1 MRAGLLSG
9 VFDPIHMGHINCAQ
23 QAARLF
29 KLDKVFFAPTAV
41 SPHKKRCG
49 ASALDRYA
57 MTQIA
62 LLDKQRFQMSDI
74 EMGGGVSYTVD
85 TIRKFKKKLKGDLYF
100 IMGLDAFADTHNWKS
115 AVSLLRGTDFIV
127 ISRPGLK
134 LDETVA
140 GLEKKLSAKK
150 RGVRF
155 SDTDISP
162 CGYALKLSGSRHSI
176 YLCTA
181 RQMDVSSTAIRQKI
195 RTGKSIKNLVPKVV
209 EQYIM
214 EVELYRRKT

>member
-1 MRAGLLSG
+1 VRAGLLSG
-9 VFDPIHMGHINCAQ
+9 VFDPIHMGHINCAE

-29 KLDKVFFAPTAV
+29 KLDRVYFAPTAV

-49 ASALDRYA
+49 ASAFDRYA

-62 LLDKQRFQMSDI
+62 LLGRPRFQVSDI

-85 TIRKFKKKLKGDLYF
+85 TVRKFKKKMKGGLYF

-115 AVSLLRGTDFIV
+115 AASLLRGSDFIV
-127 ISRPGLK
+127 ISRPGLEPEK
-134 LDETVA
+134 TVA
-140 GLEKKLSAKK
+140 GLEKKLRAKQK
-150 RGVRF
+150 GVGF
-155 SDTDISP
+155 STTDASP
-162 CGYALKLSGSRHSI
+162 CGHALKLSGSRHSI
-176 YLCTA
+176 HLCAA

-195 RTGKSIKNLVPKVV
+195 RAGKSIKYLVPKAV

-214 EVELYRRKT
+214 KVELYRR